1 MSEINLKTPG
11 ILKQITDK
19 IKLDVDAYCLT
30 YNDGHRSHLG
40 ASLIGHECKRYLW
53 YTFRWVK
60 AETFDARMNRLFR
73 RGHREEAQFIDM
85 LRGSGFKVQDV
96 DLEKGGF
103 WYCQEIESYYNTADS
118 QADVNLSELVVKLD
132 WQSKDIE
139 KHIKIAE
146 ARGFKFNQFRISDCK
161 GHFGGSMDGKL
172 QFPESYGI
180 NGTFLCEF
188 KTNGT
193 GKGFNDLC
201 SFGVKSAKEQHFCQQ
216 SVYGYKEGLT
226 HSVYMNVNKND
237 DSLHIE
243 FVELDHNLGK
253 QLIQKAEQIIFSP
266 KPPAKFSLNPT
277 HFTCKFCSKSDI
289 CHENKPAEKNCRS
302 CIFAEPVENAEWKCH
317 NFGAIIPKE
326 YIANGCD
333 NWQDITKQAE

>member
-85 LRGSGFKVQDV
+85 LRGAGFKVQPHFEPQLLLHDGSDSYFWV
-96 DLEKGGF
+96 SEESKLKENLE
-103 WYCQEIESYYNTADS
+103 S
-118 QADVNLSELVVKLD
+118 SEVIDNVTDYPQHTQNAIASGL
-132 WQSKDIE
+132 
-139 KHIKIAE
+139 IKPE
-146 ARGFKFNQFRISDCK
+146 PTQFRISDCK

-201 SFGVKSAKEQHFCQQ
+201 NFGVKSAKEQHFSQQ

>member
-19 IKLDVDAYCLT
+19 IKLDIDAYCLT

-60 AETFDARMNRLFR
+60 ADTFDARMNRLFR

-85 LRGSGFKVQDV
+85 LRGAGFQVWD
-96 DLEKGGF
+96 
-103 WYCQEIESYYNTADS
+103 YDS
-118 QADVNLSELVVKLD
+118 ESELDANGSHK
-132 WQSKDIE
+132 
-139 KHIKIAE
+139 
-146 ARGFKFNQFRISDCK
+146 QFRISDCK

-201 SFGVKSAKEQHFCQQ
+201 SFGVKSAKEQHYAQQ

-277 HFTCKFCSKSDI
+277 HFTCKFCSKNDI

-302 CIFAEPVENAEWKCH
+302 CIFAEPVDNAEWKCH
-317 NFGAIIPKE
+317 NFGALIPKE
-326 YIANGCD
+326 FIANGCD

>member
-1 MSEINLKTPG
+1 MVVIMSEINLKTPG

-19 IKLDVDAYCLT
+19 IKLDIDAYCLT

-40 ASLIGHECKRYLW
+40 ASLIGHDCKRYLW

-73 RGHREEAQFIDM
+73 RGHREEAQFIEM
-85 LRGSGFKVQDV
+85 LRGASFKVWEYD
-96 DLEKGGF
+96 
-103 WYCQEIESYYNTADS
+103 ES
-118 QADVNLSELVVKLD
+118 KPP
-132 WQSKDIE
+132 KDD
-139 KHIKIAE
+139 
-146 ARGFKFNQFRISDCK
+146 GTFPQFRISDCK

-172 QFPESYGI
+172 QFPENYGI

-193 GKGFNDLC
+193 GKAFNDLC
-201 SFGVKSAKEQHFCQQ
+201 SFGVKSAKEQHFAQQ

-243 FVELDHNLGK
+243 FVELDHTLGK
-253 QLIQKAEQIIFSP
+253 QLIQKAEQIIFSA

-277 HFTCKFCSKSDI
+277 HFTCKFCSKNDI
-289 CHENKPAEKNCRS
+289 CHEGKPAEKNCRS
-302 CIFAEPVENAEWKCH
+302 CSFAEPVENAEWKCH
-317 NFGAIIPKE
+317 NFNAIIPKE

-333 NWQDITKQAE
+333 NWQDITKVSE